1 MGTSLEPPVTAADA
15 STAAPPKPGVI
26 GQAIAILRFLSAN
39 TRPLGVN
46 AIAREVGIAP
56 SSCFKFLK
64 QLCDEDFV
72 LFDPTTKCYALGGG
86 AIMLARRA
94 LDPANTFVLIQP
106 MLAQFGSAY
115 GVAVG
120 FWRKIDAKR
129 IVLAGFIEAEHPM
142 RIHMSVGQRLPL
154 YIGAVGRA
162 FAADLGLTPDE
173 IRAELD
179 KVRWEMSPGFE
190 QYCQQVERYKA
201 DGYAVDQNNFAPGV
215 TTVAVAF
222 IDAERGVGYGI
233 SAIRFSGQ
241 LSEDETRRI
250 GQGLVE
256 LKAQLGQSW
265 LK

>member
-1 MGTSLEPPVTAADA
+1 MDTSLEPPMDATEAPAA
-15 STAAPPKPGVI
+15 SLPKLGVI
-26 GQAIAILRFLSAN
+26 GQAIAILRFLAAN
-39 TRPLGVN
+39 RRPLGVN

-72 LFDPTTKCYALGGG
+72 LFDAATKCYSLGGG

-106 MLAQFGSAY
+106 MLAQFGAAH

-120 FWRKIDAKR
+120 FWRKIDEKR
-129 IVLAGFIEAEHPM
+129 IVLAGFIEAEHLM

-154 YIGAVGRA
+154 YVGAVGRA
-162 FAADLGLTPDE
+162 FAADLGLTAEE
-173 IRAELD
+173 IRAELG
-179 KVRWEMSPGFE
+179 KVRWEMPPSFE
-190 QYCQQVERYKA
+190 QYREQVERCKA

-222 IDAERGVGYGI
+222 TDAERGLGYGI

-241 LSEDETRRI
+241 LSDDETLRI
-250 GQGLVE
+250 GRGLAA
-256 LKAQLGQSW
+256 LKEQLGQSW